1 MKCTQMV
8 TFMKEIMRM
17 ENHMEEEYIDG
28 SMMNHMKVSGIKDSS
43 MDMAFGKEL
52 MEIPILVSGK
62 IQKLMVME
70 FIYGKMEIVMK
81 ENGGHVLNM
90 EKDLIYFQMAMYI
103 LDIIRMVSLKT
114 MGNIYGLMA
123 LFMMATSKLD

>member
-28 SMMNHMKVSGIKDSS
+28 LMMNHMKVSGIKDSN

>member
-28 SMMNHMKVSGIKDSS
+28 LMMNHMKVSGIKDSS

>member
-28 SMMNHMKVSGIKDSS
+28 LMMNHMKVSGIKDSS
-43 MDMAFGKEL
+43 MDMASGKEL

-114 MGNIYGLMA
+114 MASIYGLMA

>member
-28 SMMNHMKVSGIKDSS
+28 LMMNHMKVSGIKDSS
-43 MDMAFGKEL
+43 MDMASGKEL

>member
-1 MKCTQMV
+1 MV

-28 SMMNHMKVSGIKDSS
+28 LMMNHMKVSGIKDSS
-43 MDMAFGKEL
+43 MDMASGKEL